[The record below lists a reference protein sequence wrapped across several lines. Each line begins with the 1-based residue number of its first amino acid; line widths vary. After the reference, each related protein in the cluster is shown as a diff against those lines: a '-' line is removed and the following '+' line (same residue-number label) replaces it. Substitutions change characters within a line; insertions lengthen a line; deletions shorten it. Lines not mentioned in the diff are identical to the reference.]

1 MLTLIKLAA
10 PGHSV
15 RRPAAYFQAAD
26 IRFYSKFRA
35 KQTLKSAKRYAMC
48 RAKVNFYWRDCTYET
63 LLVCV
68 FVCVCAFFN
77 KSARCNKLASLPRT
91 AACVRSFKV
100 FFPLGGNGTIAA
112 EQRSTLSHLFPVLCV
127 CVCVCI
133 CTPPKK
139 AITRGSD
146 FAFHFGPQMELPA
159 LHRRSPFSNLSCQS
173 CANYFS
179 FIRNASTVAVAF
191 IRSLALLATATN
203 LTIP

>member
-1 MLTLIKLAA
+1 M
-10 PGHSV
+10 
-15 RRPAAYFQAAD
+15 
-26 IRFYSKFRA
+26 
-35 KQTLKSAKRYAMC
+35 
-48 RAKVNFYWRDCTYET
+48 NFYWRDCTYET
-63 LLVCV
+63 LLGCV

-91 AACVRSFKV
+91 AACVRSLVV
-100 FFPLGGNGTIAA
+100 FYPLRGNRNH
-112 EQRSTLSHLFPVLCV
+112 RSRTKKLPQSPFSGIVCV

-146 FAFHFGPQMELPA
+146 FAFHFGPQIELPA

-203 LTIP
+203 LTIPWQTLCTHTHTHKHQEKPAERGENAT